1 MKMHDFSMSK
11 NMGNAVYHTRT
22 ERGEQLTPII
32 QLSPL
37 TEVFYSEFFYHLLFL
52 MHNVAKG
59 LLFCCCCW
67 SGSDLGISEA
77 CLLVHTENRLL
88 TFT

>member
-37 TEVFYSEFFYHLLFL
+37 TEVFYSEFFLSLIVF
-52 MHNVAKG
+52 NA
-59 LLFCCCCW
+59 
-67 SGSDLGISEA
+67 
-77 CLLVHTENRLL
+77 
-88 TFT
+88 